1 MKLLVQ
7 PDDGAEPLLR
17 AIAGAES
24 SIDLNIFRLAYPKL
38 ERAIADAVLRG
49 VTVRALIAHTNGSGA
64 APLRKLESRLLDMG
78 VTVSRTDDDLV
89 RYHAKLVVVD
99 REALYVLGYN
109 FTRRDIEAARSFGLV
124 TRHKS
129 LVAEGLRLFEA
140 DFNRQPYTPGLDQL
154 VVSPFNARA
163 VLLQLIEGARKQLLI
178 YDPRLSDSL
187 MQRAIERRAL
197 AGVEVR
203 ILGKLGKD
211 LREVK
216 VEDYPAG
223 RMHIR
228 AIVQDAKRVFIGS
241 QSLRRVELD
250 RRREVGVITDNK
262 DVVRGVT
269 SVFDD
274 DWAETPLGRRARKNK
289 TRKNKKKKEK
299 ARK

>member
-17 AIAGAES
+17 AIAGAGS
-24 SIDLNIFRLAYPKL
+24 SIDLNVFRLAYPKL
-38 ERAIADAVLRG
+38 ERAIKDAVLRG
-49 VTVRALIAHTNGSGA
+49 VEVRALIAHTNGSGD

-99 REALYVLGYN
+99 RATLYVLGYN
-109 FTRRDIEAARSFGLV
+109 FTRRDIEEARSFGIV
-124 TRHKS
+124 TRHKP
-129 LVAEGLRLFEA
+129 LVAEALRLFEA

-163 VLLQLIEGARKQLLI
+163 VLLDLIDRARKQLLI

-187 MQRAIERRAL
+187 MERAIERRAL

-203 ILGKLGKD
+203 VLGKQGKD
-211 LREVK
+211 LRDVE
-216 VEDYPAG
+216 VEDYPVG

-228 AIVQDAKRVFIGS
+228 AIVQDGKRVFIGS

-250 RRREVGVITDNK
+250 RRREVGVITDDK
-262 DVVRGVT
+262 SVVRGVT
-269 SVFDD
+269 SVFED
-274 DWAETPLGRRARKNK
+274 DWAETPSGRRARKK
-289 TRKNKKKKEK
+289 SKKKQK
-299 ARK
+299 ART